1 MMMTEVKTREKALEE
16 LLEPGGKLNAEVYAA
31 VLKLWKAQPTAE
43 DPDDALLEEL
53 DNAIN
58 KYMQYAIEYDRL
70 KRGQARCTISK
81 HRDCE

>member
-1 MMMTEVKTREKALEE
+1 MTIEVKTREKELEE

-31 VLKLWKAQPTAE
+31 ILKLWKAQPTAE

-58 KYMQYAIEYDRL
+58 TYMKYTIEYDRL
-70 KRGQARCTISK
+70 MRNK
-81 HRDCE
+81 

>member
-1 MMMTEVKTREKALEE
+1 MMIEVKTREKELEE

-31 VLKLWKAQPTAE
+31 ILKLWKAHPTTE

-58 KYMQYAIEYDRL
+58 AYMKYTIEYDRL
-70 KRGQARCTISK
+70 MRNK
-81 HRDCE
+81 

>member
-1 MMMTEVKTREKALEE
+1 MTGGIGGKENAMMIEVKTREKELEE
-16 LLEPGGKLNAEVYAA
+16 LLGPGGKLNAEVYSA

-58 KYMQYAIEYDRL
+58 AYMKYTIEYDRL
-70 KRGQARCTISK
+70 MRNK
-81 HRDCE
+81 

>member
-1 MMMTEVKTREKALEE
+1 MMIEVKTREKELEE

-31 VLKLWKAQPTAE
+31 ILKLWKAQPTAE

-58 KYMQYAIEYDRL
+58 AYMKYTIEYDHLTR
-70 KRGQARCTISK
+70 K
-81 HRDCE
+81 

>member
-1 MMMTEVKTREKALEE
+1 MMIEVKTREKELEE

-31 VLKLWKAQPTAE
+31 ILKLWKAQPTAE

-58 KYMQYAIEYDRL
+58 AYMKYTIEYDRL
-70 KRGQARCTISK
+70 MRNK
-81 HRDCE
+81 

>member
-1 MMMTEVKTREKALEE
+1 MMMTEVKTREKELEE

-70 KRGQARCTISK
+70 KKGQAICTINK
-81 HRDCE
+81 HRDRE

>member
-1 MMMTEVKTREKALEE
+1 MMMTEVKTREKELEE

-31 VLKLWKAQPTAE
+31 VIKLWKAQPTAE

-70 KRGQARCTISK
+70 KRGHARCTISK

>member
-1 MMMTEVKTREKALEE
+1 MMMTEVKTREKELEE

-31 VLKLWKAQPTAE
+31 ILKLWKAQPTTE

-58 KYMQYAIEYDRL
+58 AYMKYTIEYDRL
-70 KRGQARCTISK
+70 MRNK
-81 HRDCE
+81 